1 MKQLFIITTM
11 LFAFISL
18 NACTPTNSEP
28 VTTNTSGQSGN
39 TENTGEDNAGNNTEN
54 ENTGNDNTENNENEG
69 DTIMN
74 TNKIRITTGNSSF
87 TATLADNSSSE
98 ALKQRLAQGNVSIRM
113 NDYGDMEKVG
123 SLGFSLPRN
132 DRQTTTGPGDL
143 ILYQGNSFVIYY
155 DSNSWSF
162 TKLGKVDN
170 VSTREQ
176 MLQLLG
182 GKGEITVTLSLE
194 Q

>member
-18 NACTPTNSEP
+18 NACTPTDSEP

-39 TENTGEDNAGNNTEN
+39 MENTEE
-54 ENTGNDNTENNENEG
+54 DNTENNENEG

-162 TKLGKVDN
+162 TRLGKVDN

>member
-18 NACTPTNSEP
+18 NACTPTDSEP
-28 VTTNTSGQSGN
+28 VTTNTSGQTGN
-39 TENTGEDNAGNNTEN
+39 TENTEE
-54 ENTGNDNTENNENEG
+54 DNTENNENEG

-74 TNKIRITTGNSSF
+74 TNKIRITTGNNSF

-98 ALKQRLAQGNVSIRM
+98 ALKQHLTQGNISIRM

-162 TKLGKVDN
+162 TRLGKVDN

>member
-18 NACTPTNSEP
+18 NACTPTDSEP

-39 TENTGEDNAGNNTEN
+39 TENTEEDNTGNNTE
-54 ENTGNDNTENNENEG
+54 NDNTENNENEG

-74 TNKIRITTGNSSF
+74 TNKIRITTGDNSF

-98 ALKQRLAQGNVSIRM
+98 ALKQCLAQGNVSIRM

-162 TKLGKVDN
+162 TRLGKVDN